1 MDWAGA
7 THFTWW
13 RWLPQLCRASYSL
26 WGHSRH
32 FISSYSAVQK
42 SAVKDCVV
50 AVLVH
55 ATPDHVYLFV
65 HCSTTELDG
74 RRAHLLPHPV
84 QKLAL
89 PHLFQIRK
97 TSGNNISFTGQQTAN
112 VGFPCPVS
120 RSRHLFASYLETVM
134 SFGGFRLLSQSRDA
148 VYVVNMMRLGGC
160 QTQKSYSSQTLAAFC
175 RSLVIE

>member
-1 MDWAGA
+1 MGGLGA
-7 THFTWW
+7 TYFTRW
-13 RWLPQLCRASYSL
+13 RWLPLLCRASYSL

-55 ATPDHVYLFV
+55 ATLGPCLFV

-97 TSGNNISFTGQQTAN
+97 TSGNNISFTGQQRAN

-120 RSRHLFASYLETVM
+120 RSRHLFLLGDGNEFWRFSLIIAITRR
-134 SFGGFRLLSQSRDA
+134 RL
-148 VYVVNMMRLGGC
+148 VNMMRLGGC
-160 QTQKSYSSQTLAAFC
+160 QKSCSSQTLAAFF